1 MKILKEIA
9 MSKVCQITSKR
20 PLVGNHVS
28 KSQIKTKR
36 RQLPNLQTK
45 KIFVPELNRSVR
57 LKISTAAMK
66 SIDKN
71 GLLVYLK
78 KQKLTLADII

>member
-1 MKILKEIA
+1 

-20 PLVGNHVS
+20 PLVGNRVS

-36 RQLPNLQTK
+36 RQLPNLQMK
-45 KIFVPELNRSVR
+45 KIFVPELNRIVR
-57 LKISTAAMK
+57 LKISTSAMK

-71 GLLVYLK
+71 GLMPYLK
-78 KQKLTLADII
+78 KQNLTLNDVI